1 MYCVKTRLA
10 IAELITP
17 LPDGVGPDLRA
28 GGPGADS
35 YLSLKDLRA
44 DARLAER
51 EALKSAEADID
62 PLRAG
67 LKAWTDVASRAEQ
80 LLSTTS
86 KDLQVAAWLCE
97 AWLRTDGFPGLAD
110 GISLLAGL
118 IESWWDEGLHPG
130 EDEDGEETRLA
141 PLFGLFGRGEAGTLL
156 QAIKLLPLTDYG
168 AEPVALWTIEAARA
182 LSARHDD
189 PDIREQM
196 AERRRERVDGIG
208 AAIAR
213 ASPAFAAAAIAAL
226 EAALAELDRLMTAI
240 DERTAIGRFGSQIAR
255 PLEDSL
261 TLLRE
266 HHSKAVEPED
276 QPMSDGEGESVE
288 GEPDAA
294 EGGSGYVPK
303 SSSVRGRP
311 GEIFDRESALATLIE
326 VAAFFD
332 RNEPQSLVGQSLRD
346 VVRRANLSLD
356 ELLSE
361 LIPENEQRAMFLL
374 RAGISGVKRDDYSSS

>member
-1 MYCVKTRLA
+1 MYCVKARLA
-10 IAELITP
+10 IAQLITP

-28 GGPGADS
+28 GGQGADS

-51 EALKSAEADID
+51 EALKSADADID

-118 IESWWDEGLHPG
+118 VESWWDGGLHPG

-196 AERRRERVDGIG
+196 AERRRERLDGIG
-208 AAIAR
+208 TAIAR
-213 ASPAFAAAAIAAL
+213 ASPAFAAVTIDAL

-261 TLLRE
+261 ALLRE
-266 HHSKAVEPED
+266 HHPETVEPED
-276 QPMSDGEGESVE
+276 HPMSDGEGESVE
-288 GEPDAA
+288 GEVDAA
-294 EGGSGYVPK
+294 EGRSGEMPK
-303 SSSVRGRP
+303 SSSARDRP